1 MNKNNIILVTV
12 LAVLVVVMIA
22 VSAFFVPKIISDFM
36 EDEQG
41 AESESPELQ
50 EGESLGALGKYQIH
64 DKLNRNSIA
73 KIHIHNSVDDY
84 SFVRDKS
91 GNFVIE
97 GLEDLPYNEKYFS
110 ALVSIVGNP
119 LALVKVDSDDS
130 GYEEY
135 GIKDSD
141 VYWEVTSTDGEV
153 YRMTVGHMTH
163 TGGGYYVAYE
173 GRKAVYVLGGDISQA
188 LGITEKG
195 TTLDLTV
202 LKPIEF
208 YVTPVLIA
216 GIDTNDFY
224 TMDKFTVFHGDD
236 MFFSTKIVDKEDQVN
251 PDALVENI
259 LTYPAP
265 YQTNDN
271 IYYQV
276 LQKVAAL
283 GGTSVAKAG
292 ATEADYKTYGLDEP
306 GYMIA
311 FYYKDILYTIVISE
325 KNEDGT
331 YFATSSFNP
340 TIVAVVDGET
350 LSFLE
355 EELLYWISPNPF
367 SYNITGIDKISVS
380 GKDTAYDFYLRHGV
394 DENKKATLVVDAQN
408 LLTGENKTIAAE
420 DKVWDFRSSYRTV
433 LYTRIEDE
441 VPLTEAQIDELTSDE
456 SKLVLTYEYTLS
468 SGTKRTLKFWQYSTR
483 RTLLTIDGEGQY
495 YVYLDRANKILSD
508 FTKVWMGETVD
519 SHAKD

>member
-1 MNKNNIILVTV
+1 MNKKNK
-12 LAVLVVVMIA
+12 ALVVVLALLIA
-22 VSAFFVPKIISDFM
+22 SVIALFMLVVKPLIAEEVEPEVVP
-36 EDEQG
+36 ET
-41 AESESPELQ
+41 Q

-64 DKLNRNSIA
+64 DKLDRNLIS

-91 GNFVIE
+91 GRFVIE

-110 ALVSIVGNP
+110 ALLSVVGNP

-141 VYWEVTSTDGEV
+141 VYWEVTTTDGEV
-153 YRMTVGHMTH
+153 YRMTVGYMTH
-163 TGGGYYVAYE
+163 TGGGYYVAYD
-173 GRKAVYVLGGDISQA
+173 GRKAVYVLGGNISQA
-188 LGITEKG
+188 LGLEEKG

-208 YVTPVLIA
+208 YVTPVIIA

-224 TMDKFTVFHGDD
+224 TMDKFTVFHGED
-236 MFFSTKIVDKEDQVN
+236 MFFSTKIVDKEEQVN
-251 PDALVENI
+251 PDAIVENI

-265 YQTNDN
+265 YQINSN

-276 LQKVAAL
+276 LQQVAAL

-292 ATEADYKTYGLDEP
+292 ATEEDFAKFGLDEP

-311 FYYKDILYTIVISE
+311 FYYKDILYTIVVSD

-331 YFATSSFNP
+331 YYVTSTFNP
-340 TIVAVVDGET
+340 TVIVTVPEDT
-350 LSFLE
+350 LYFLE
-355 EELLYWISPNPF
+355 EDLLYWISPNPF
-367 SYNITGIDKISVS
+367 NYNITAIDKISVS
-380 GKDTAYDFYLRHGV
+380 GKDAAYDFYLRHGV
-394 DENKKATLVVDAQN
+394 DENKKATLVVEAQN
-408 LLTGENKTIAAE
+408 LLTGENKVITDP
-420 DKVWDFRSSYRTV
+420 DKVWDFRSSYRTM
-433 LYTRIEDE
+433 LYTQIEEE
-441 VPLTEAQIDELTSDE
+441 VPMTADQMKELTSDE
-456 SKLVLTYEYTLS
+456 SKLILTFEYTLS
-468 SGTKRTLKFWQYSTR
+468 SGTKRTLQFWQYSTR

-495 YVYLDRANKILSD
+495 YVYLDRANKIISD
-508 FTKVWMGETVD
+508 FTKVWNGETVD

>member
-1 MNKNNIILVTV
+1 MNKKNK
-12 LAVLVVVMIA
+12 ALVVVLLLLVVSVIA
-22 VSAFFVPKIISDFM
+22 LFMLVVKPLIAEEAEPEAVP
-36 EDEQG
+36 ET
-41 AESESPELQ
+41 Q
-50 EGESLGALGKYQIH
+50 EGESLGVLGKYQIH
-64 DKLNRNSIA
+64 DKLDRNRIA
-73 KIHIHNSVDDY
+73 KIHIHNSISDY

-91 GNFVIE
+91 GDFVIE
-97 GLEDLPYNEKYFS
+97 GMEDLPYNEKYFS

-141 VYWEVTSTDGEV
+141 VYWEVTSTDGKV

-163 TGGGYYVAYE
+163 TGGGYYVAYS
-173 GRKAVYVLGGDISQA
+173 GRAAVYVLGGDISMA
-188 LGITEKG
+188 LGIEEKG

-224 TMDKFTVFHGDD
+224 TMDQFTVFHGDE
-236 MFFSTKIVDKEDQVN
+236 MFLSTKIVDKKDQVN
-251 PDALVENI
+251 PDAIVENI

-271 IYYQV
+271 IYYQI
-276 LQKVAAL
+276 LQQVASL

-292 ATEADYKTYGLDEP
+292 ATEEDFKKYGLDDPE
-306 GYMIA
+306 YMIA
-311 FYYKDILYTIVISE
+311 FYYKDLLYTIIVSE

-331 YFATSSFNP
+331 YYATSTFNP
-340 TIVAVVDGET
+340 TVVVTVPEDT
-350 LSFLE
+350 LYFLE

-380 GKDTAYDFYLRHGV
+380 GKNAAYDFYLRHGI

-408 LLTGENKTIAAE
+408 LLTGESKTIADA

-433 LYTRIEDE
+433 LYTQIEDE
-441 VPLTEAQIDELTSDE
+441 VTLTEEQVKELTADE
-456 SKLVLTYEYTLS
+456 SKLVLTFEYTLS

-495 YVYLDRANKILSD
+495 YVYLDRTSKIISD
-508 FTKVWMGETVD
+508 FTKVWNGETVD